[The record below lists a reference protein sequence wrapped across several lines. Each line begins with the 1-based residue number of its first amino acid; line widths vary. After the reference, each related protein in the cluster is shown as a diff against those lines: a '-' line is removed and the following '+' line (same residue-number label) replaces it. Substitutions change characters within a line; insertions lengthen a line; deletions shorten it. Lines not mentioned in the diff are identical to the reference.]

1 MPRDCSHSWP
11 ILRSPVGFHLLLH
24 FNQSNGKGQG
34 GRYGETPKTLKII
47 ALGGCALT
55 MSRFLHVSQPKVIM
69 DQKKGFW
76 KFLEPLLESDEVD
89 QIQAFERNFVNLLIK
104 STLKCW
110 LREGGAPQEASAT
123 FLFHQTH
130 YCWGKYFETTFIII
144 FFSNTCQSWLP
155 EHQGT
160 HMVSLQLFCN
170 NQVMSSIISTAKRCS

>member
-123 FLFHQTH
+123 FL
-130 YCWGKYFETTFIII
+130 I
-144 FFSNTCQSWLP
+144 
-155 EHQGT
+155 
-160 HMVSLQLFCN
+160 VSLSSSTLLLGQIFWN
-170 NQVMSSIISTAKRCS
+170 NFHYHFFFKYLSILAARAPRNSYGVSTVVLQQSGNVFNY